1 MKCEEA
7 NENNDIL
14 KNLILVNLRWI
25 YSNEGKITK
34 ENNFSTFFFGIKL
47 FVITKKYE
55 NNMLR
60 KKSIM
65 VV

>member
-34 ENNFSTFFFGIKL
+34 ENNFSTFFLVSNYLSLQKSMK
-47 FVITKKYE
+47 ITCFEK
-55 NNMLR
+55 NP
-60 KKSIM
+60 
-65 VV
+65 